1 MIRINLLPVQQ
12 GQQRQSSKQQLLI
25 ALLLVFVEAA
35 ALFYVYSQKK
45 DALAEQSRQVTDLEA
60 EVARLQEQ
68 SREVDRL
75 NEQKE
80 ELQAFASV
88 LAGLEANRAGPVQ
101 VMDELKMML
110 NRPTN
115 ELHQQRLE
123 MLGWDTAWDP
133 TNVWLTRFEET
144 EGAVAVEGQARDIDD
159 IAEFNVRLAS
169 SPYFSGVRL
178 ASTSAE
184 NQSALGRIVRFNL
197 SAAVNYSLIGSDNQ

>member
-12 GQQRQSSKQQLLI
+12 GQQRQSSKQQLII
-25 ALLLVFVEAA
+25 ALLLIAVEAA

-45 DALAEQSRQVTDLEA
+45 EALAEQNRQVADLEA

-68 SREVDRL
+68 SREIDRL

-80 ELQAFASV
+80 ELEAFANV
-88 LAGLEANRAGPVQ
+88 LAGLESNRAGPVQ

-110 NRPTN
+110 NRPMN
-115 ELHQQRLE
+115 ELHQQRLQ
-123 MLGWDTAWDP
+123 MLGWDTTWDP
-133 TNVWLTRFEET
+133 TNVWLSRFAET
-144 EGAVAVEGQARDIDD
+144 DGAVEIEGRARDIDD

-178 ASTSAE
+178 SSTSAE
-184 NQSALGRIVRFNL
+184 SAPELGRIVRFNL
-197 SAAVNYSLIGSDNQ
+197 SASVNYSLVGSDN